1 MAQMYAAPAGMLS
14 PAGETCLTVL
24 ARTLV
29 VGWGVTSKRA
39 AMERGRRQARLR
51 PEYAVLYPGIPAEEW
66 KPIGE
71 LLDCVAAAR
80 LRAGRRSGELLRG
93 RLLDD
98 RHFDFRGGGER
109 PPGRSGTRTRVTD
122 FEQPPRV

>member
-1 MAQMYAAPAGMLS
+1 M
-14 PAGETCLTVL
+14 
-24 ARTLV
+24 RT
-29 VGWGVTSKRA
+29 
-39 AMERGRRQARLR
+39 GRRQARLR
-51 PEYAVLYPGIPAEEW
+51 PEYAVLYPGVPADEW

-98 RHFDFRGGGER
+98 RHFEFRGGEDR
-109 PPGRSGTRTRVTD
+109 PPGRTGHRTRASD
-122 FEQPPRV
+122 SQAPGL

>member
-1 MAQMYAAPAGMLS
+1 MQ
-14 PAGETCLTVL
+14 T
-24 ARTLV
+24 
-29 VGWGVTSKRA
+29 
-39 AMERGRRQARLR
+39 GRRQARLR
-51 PEYAVLYPGIPAEEW
+51 PEYAALYSGVPAGEW

-98 RHFDFRGGGER
+98 RHFEFRGGGDR
-109 PPGRSGTRTRVTD
+109 PPGRPGDLTRATD
-122 FEQPPRV
+122 FPQPRR